1 MAERI
6 EPETGK
12 SSIRLYVTTA
22 LVEGASITLPR
33 EQTHYLKNVMRRS
46 VGDLVR
52 LFNGS
57 DGEWQCIITSLNR
70 NDSVLEAQSKLR
82 DQVGLPDVWLLFAPI
97 KKVRLDYLAQKA
109 TEMGASKLQPVI
121 TSRTQVSR
129 VNVER
134 LTSNAIEASEQCG
147 CLAVPDVAEPTSLK
161 ELLSGWDPNRKLVFC
176 DEAPDVRPA
185 LEVLATAADG
195 PFAILIG
202 PEGGFDPQE
211 RDFLRSLSFVLPVSL
226 GPRIMRADTAAVA
239 ALGIWQ
245 ATRGDWS

>member
-12 SSIRLYVTTA
+12 SSIRLYVA
-22 LVEGASITLPR
+22 APLREGASIALSKD
-33 EQTHYLKNVMRRS
+33 QTHYLKNVMRRS
-46 VGDLVR
+46 VGDTVR
-52 LFNGS
+52 LFNGA
-57 DGEWQCIITSLNR
+57 DGEWLCVISVLNR
-70 NDSVLEAQSKLR
+70 NDSTLEAQSKVR
-82 DQVGLPDVWLLFAPI
+82 DQTSLPDVWLVFAPI

-121 TSRTQVSR
+121 TSRTQVAR
-129 VNVER
+129 VNLER
-134 LTSNAIEASEQCG
+134 LASNTIEAAEQCG
-147 CLAVPDVAEPTSLK
+147 CLSVPDVAEPAPLK
-161 ELLSGWDPNRKLVFC
+161 ALLSDWDPVRQLVFC

-185 LEVLATAADG
+185 LEVLSKAAEG
-195 PFAILIG
+195 PYALLIG

-211 RDFLRSLSFVLPVSL
+211 REMLRSLSFVLPISL